1 MDIRKL
7 FGSNVRHYRLAA
19 NLSQEAVGVK
29 MGVDRAYVGLIER
42 GEQNVT
48 LLTIWGV
55 CEALDV
61 HPAALFAEGPLSDD
75 GENLSP
81 SD

>member
-7 FGSNVRHYRLAA
+7 FGRNLRHYRLAA
-19 NLSQEAVGVK
+19 NLSQEAVGAK
-29 MGVDRAYVGLIER
+29 MGVDRAYVGLMER

-55 CEALDV
+55 CEALDLR
-61 HPAALFAEGPLSDD
+61 PADLFSEAPIADVEDD
-75 GENLSP
+75 QP
-81 SD
+81 SLD

>member
-1 MDIRKL
+1 M
-7 FGSNVRHYRLAA
+7 
-19 NLSQEAVGVK
+19 SQEAVGAK

-61 HPAALFAEGPLSDD
+61 RPAALFAEVPYYGDD
-75 GENLSP
+75 RDQRPP
-81 SD
+81 S

>member
-7 FGSNVRHYRLAA
+7 FGRNLRHYRLAA
-19 NLSQEAVGVK
+19 KLSQEAVGAR
-29 MGVDRAYVGLIER
+29 MGVDRAYVGLMER

-55 CEALDV
+55 CEALKLR
-61 HPAALFAEGPLSDD
+61 PADLFSEDTIPDD
-75 GENLSP
+75 EE
-81 SD
+81 DQITQD

>member
-7 FGSNVRHYRLAA
+7 FGRNLRRFRVAA
-19 NLSQEAVGVK
+19 HLSQEAVGAK
-29 MGVDRAYVGLIER
+29 MGVDRAYVGLMER

-55 CEALDV
+55 CEALGLR
-61 HPAALFAEGPLSDD
+61 PADLFSEDEVLDSEEDQSLQD
-75 GENLSP
+75 
-81 SD
+81 

>member
-7 FGSNVRHYRLAA
+7 FGQNVRQYRLAA

-55 CEALDV
+55 CEALNV
-61 HPAALFAEGPLSDD
+61 RPAALFEEGVSTGDSDD
-75 GENLSP
+75 QP
-81 SD
+81 

>member
-7 FGSNVRHYRLAA
+7 FGRNLRRFRLAA
-19 NLSQEAVGVK
+19 NLSQEAVGAK

-55 CEALDV
+55 CEALDLR
-61 HPAALFAEGPLSDD
+61 PADLFSEDEFPDTED
-75 GENLSP
+75 QP
-81 SD
+81 SQD

>member
-7 FGSNVRHYRLAA
+7 FGQNVRQYRLAA

-55 CEALDV
+55 CEALNV
-61 HPAALFAEGPLSDD
+61 RPAALFAERPPTEEIEGQPASD
-75 GENLSP
+75 
-81 SD
+81 